1 VSTRTLVTFEQFE
14 KFHDDGMKHELLKGE
29 HIVVP
34 PPKPRHSNVQHKLL
48 HLLWPYVQQHGLGDV
63 RIETG
68 FKLSSDTWVQPDV
81 SFIRAAQL
89 KAADPDRYY
98 EGAPALAVEVVSE
111 SNTEAQLDMKIDEY
125 FTHGSEE
132 VWVAYPKTKKIRVH
146 YPDGTSRT
154 FAGCELRSDL
164 FPGWSI
170 AVDSLFDD

>member
-1 VSTRTLVTFEQFE
+1 MSARTLVTFEQFE
-14 KFHDDGMKHELLKGE
+14 QFHDDGMKHELLKGE

-63 RIETG
+63 RIEFG

-89 KAADPDRYY
+89 AADPDRYY

-111 SNTEAQLDMKIDEY
+111 SNTQAQLDVKIDEY

-132 VWVAYPKTKKIRVH
+132 VWVAYPKTKKIRAH

-154 FAGCELRSDL
+154 FAGCELRSGL

-170 AVDSLFDD
+170 AVDSLFED